1 MPFPVPKFLH
11 SAGVAFLNLVYPPH
25 CAICLCKTRAGEHL
39 CAACRKDAP
48 GIRAPFCSTCSEP
61 FFGRIDGA
69 FVCPNCRERR
79 FRFTCAV
86 ARYQSRSAVRELV
99 HRFKYN
105 GKVYLRGVLTDW
117 LVETLEDPRLQSP
130 PCDRIVPV
138 PLHPTRERER
148 GFNQALLLAEGMAQ
162 RSGIPLADC
171 LTRTRYTTTQT
182 IFDRE
187 ARMENLRG
195 AFQMR
200 QSADVRNLHLLLI
213 DDVLTTGSTVDECA
227 RVLRDAGAASVRVA
241 TVARAC

>member
-1 MPFPVPKFLH
+1 MRLLIPTPIRRA
-11 SAGVAFLNLVYPPH
+11 AGALLDLLYPPH
-25 CAICLCKTRAGEHL
+25 CAICLRKTRAGQHL

-48 GIRAPFCSTCSEP
+48 AIRAPFCDTCSEP
-61 FFGRIDGA
+61 FFGCIDGN

-86 ARYQSRSAVRELV
+86 ACYKSQGAVRELV

-105 GKVYLRGVLTDW
+105 GKVYLRNVLTDW
-117 LVETLEDPRLQSP
+117 LAETLEDARLQSP

-138 PLHPTRERER
+138 PLHPTSERER
-148 GFNQALLLAEGMAQ
+148 GFNQALLLAEGLTQ

-171 LTRTRYTTTQT
+171 LKRTRYTTTQT
-182 IFDRE
+182 IFDRQ

-213 DDVLTTGSTVDECA
+213 DDILTTGSTVDECA
-227 RVLRDAGAASVRVA
+227 RALRDAGAASVRVA
-241 TVARAC
+241 TVARA

>member
-1 MPFPVPKFLH
+1 MLFQIPELLR
-11 SAGVAFLNLVYPPH
+11 SAGGAFLDLLYPPH

-39 CAACRKDAP
+39 CASCRKDAP
-48 GIRAPFCSTCSEP
+48 VIRAPFCESCSTP
-61 FFGRIDGA
+61 FSGQIDGA
-69 FVCPNCRERR
+69 FVCPNCRDRR

-86 ARYQSRSAVRELV
+86 ARYQSRGAVRELV

-105 GKVYLRGVLTDW
+105 GKVHLRGVLTDW
-117 LVETLEDPRLQSP
+117 LAETLDDPRLQTP

-138 PLHPTRERER
+138 PLHSTRERER
-148 GFNQALLLAEGMAQ
+148 GFNQARILAEGLAR

-171 LTRTRYTTTQT
+171 LKRTRYTTTQT

-200 QSADVRNLHLLLI
+200 QSAEVRDLHLLLI

-241 TVARAC
+241 TVARA